1 MQIVDQIYIRKKFP
15 RLGALLQNLIER
27 RQNKW
32 EKHLSMADGPKKLK
46 EIQEDIE
53 REERGDTKAGK

>member
-1 MQIVDQIYIRKKFP
+1 
-15 RLGALLQNLIER
+15 LIER